1 MKITTFVIGAAAGAA
16 FCYFYRDIIR
26 GAVVVGDKLRE
37 AQERVASDLEDMVA
51 EAQAA
56 RAEETEGA
64 EKGGL

>member
-1 MKITTFVIGAAAGAA
+1 MKITTFVLGAAAGAA
-16 FCYFYRDIIR
+16 FCYFYRDIVK

-56 RAEETEGA
+56 RAGDAEGA
-64 EKGGL
+64 DKADL